1 MPNLAGSWDG
11 ISTGLIMFFD
21 LIQYVCT
28 LLIIFYI
35 LFQSGALNRIERSEK
50 MLSSV
55 KDTIVIIVLFG
66 ILGIFASIDAFPMGG
81 GVFAN
86 VRDLPAA
93 IAGMLGGPV
102 AGIGTGLITGL
113 YRLSIPGNTTIPCSL
128 AAFLSGVF
136 GGIVFLVMRKK
147 FIRPLFAGLYA
158 GCFELLHMLL
168 VVLIPGPNPDPWGT
182 VRSIII
188 PMTVANSFGLFMFSF
203 MVNRAL
209 NYRSIKNKKDKIEAE
224 LKTAQEIQASML
236 PRIFPPFPN
245 RKEFDI
251 YACMNPAKDVGGD
264 FYDFFLVGENKLCF
278 LVGDVSD
285 KGVPA
290 ALFMTIVKTLLKT
303 EAMRGCPPQEV
314 LRRVN
319 EILYPDN
326 ESCSFVTVFCGILD
340 IKTGET
346 EYSNGGH
353 LPPFVFS
360 APTGLKLVPVDR
372 NCIVGNMP
380 ALTFSNQTLRL
391 MPGDFL
397 FLYTD
402 GVTEASNP
410 GREMFT
416 GKRLTNALVE
426 ICGTGKDVHGIIEDV
441 LAKIKE
447 FSGEAEQ
454 YDDITLMAIH
464 FTGERP

>member
-1 MPNLAGSWDG
+1 MPDFISSLDWL
-11 ISTGLIMFFD
+11 STGLSMFFE

-35 LFQSGALNRIERSEK
+35 LFQAGVLHRIERSDK

-55 KDTIVIIVLFG
+55 KDTIIITVLFG
-66 ILGIFASIDAFPMGG
+66 ILGIVATIDAYPIN

-102 AGIGTGLITGL
+102 AGIGTGLIAGL
-113 YRLSIPGNTTIPCSL
+113 YRLSVPGITNIPCSI
-128 AAFLSGVF
+128 AAFLAGVF
-136 GGIVFLVMRKK
+136 GGIVYLVMRGK
-147 FIRPLFAGLYA
+147 FIRPLFAAIYA
-158 GCFELLHMLL
+158 GLFELFHMSL
-168 VVLIPGPNPDPWGT
+168 VILIPGANPDPWGT
-182 VRSIII
+182 VQSVVI
-188 PMTVANSFGLFMFSF
+188 PMTVANSFGLFIFSF
-203 MVNRAL
+203 MVHRAL
-209 NYRSIKNKKDKIEAE
+209 NYRSIKAKKDKIEAE
-224 LKTAQEIQASML
+224 LKTAREIQESML

-245 RKEFDI
+245 RKEFDVF
-251 YACMNPAKDVGGD
+251 ACMNPAKDVGGD

-340 IKTGET
+340 IGTGEM

-353 LPPFVFS
+353 LPPFVLS
-360 APTGLKLVPVDR
+360 APSGLTLVPMDK
-372 NCIVGNMP
+372 NFMVGNMP
-380 ALTFSNQTLRL
+380 ALVFSSQKLRL

-402 GVTEASNP
+402 GATEASNP

-416 GKRLTNALVE
+416 GKRLTNALSEVF
-426 ICGTGKDVHGIIEDV
+426 GNGKDVRGIIEGV
-441 LAKIKE
+441 LGKIKE
-447 FSGEAEQ
+447 FAGEAEQ

-464 FTGERP
+464 FTGARP